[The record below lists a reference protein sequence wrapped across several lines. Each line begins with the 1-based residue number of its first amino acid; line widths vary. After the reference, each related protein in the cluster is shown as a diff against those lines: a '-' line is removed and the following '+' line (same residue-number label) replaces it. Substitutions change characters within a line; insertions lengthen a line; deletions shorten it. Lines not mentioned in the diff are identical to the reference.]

1 MTGCDRLQ
9 RGLPAI
15 DLTAQASVISAINND
30 LGGECV
36 YAQQV
41 LAYGREGDV
50 LLGISTSGNAKN
62 VLMAMRAAR
71 QLGMHTVALTGLGG
85 GKMGEEAD
93 LLLDVPE
100 KKPTACRRSISACTI
115 SSAPAS
121 KRTSLRNKRPGA
133 RHDKNIPSGRPGGDA
148 KLSKNPRRAR
158 EGRSP
163 LEPSIV
169 PSGVYGGRGA
179 VFVNLIF
186 QSKNRFPAVFAPGN
200 LLDFSKNW

>member
-1 MTGCDRLQ
+1 MTGCQ

-100 KKPTACRRSISACTI
+100 KETLPRAGGAYPPVPSALRPRRSA
-115 SSAPAS
+115 
-121 KRTSLRNKRPGA
+121 
-133 RHDKNIPSGRPGGDA
+133 
-148 KLSKNPRRAR
+148 
-158 EGRSP
+158 
-163 LEPSIV
+163 
-169 PSGVYGGRGA
+169 
-179 VFVNLIF
+179 
-186 QSKNRFPAVFAPGN
+186 
-200 LLDFSKNW
+200 LL